1 VLLHCHCERPTG
13 AWQSHSIN
21 RRLLRRFTPRND
33 TLLSAFVLIR
43 LQVRMHIP
51 KNLPFPLFAK
61 EGYIASLWQ
70 REVRRDFLNNVV
82 IFMASL
88 VAMNI
93 LWLARGMIGFI
104 SYPDGQPS
112 NRRDISSNSSADSP
126 R

>member
-1 VLLHCHCERPTG
+1 
-13 AWQSHSIN
+13 
-21 RRLLRRFTPRND
+21 
-33 TLLSAFVLIR
+33 
-43 LQVRMHIP
+43 MHIP
-51 KNLPFPLFAK
+51 KNLSFPLFAK

>member
-1 VLLHCHCERPTG
+1 
-13 AWQSHSIN
+13 
-21 RRLLRRFTPRND
+21 
-33 TLLSAFVLIR
+33 
-43 LQVRMHIP
+43 MHIP

-88 VAMNI
+88 VAVNI
-93 LWLARGMIGFI
+93 LWLARGLMGLI
-104 SYPDGQPS
+104 SCPDGQLS
-112 NRRDISSNSSADSP
+112 NRQDISSNSSAGFQ